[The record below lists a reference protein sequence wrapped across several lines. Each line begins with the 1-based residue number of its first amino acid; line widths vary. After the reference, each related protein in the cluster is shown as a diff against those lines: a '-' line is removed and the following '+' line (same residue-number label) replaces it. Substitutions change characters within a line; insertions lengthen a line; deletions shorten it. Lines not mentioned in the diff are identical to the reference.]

1 MVEPTTTTTSKPIPI
16 VLDIENLRDE
26 RQRINNMLAFDSI
39 IQKTKSTENIN
50 IKAFERVQTELKKTK
65 EEIFGLSENT
75 ISFDELL
82 LCFHKVL
89 SMHVSK
95 EASRQ
100 GTKDEELQIQTC
112 SITTEKCGITIKK
125 LNTIDFRP
133 TKTGKIITNKE
144 FKQNDIS
151 KNDCLKSFDAKI
163 TGKKNGW
170 VYAKVVFGNGGHQ
183 DNVFEETHT
192 FCEWVL
198 QYGEKSELFVILI
211 DTNLTAKFDE
221 LKEKYTNIDNI
232 VIGNH
237 IEVQQYFIDNY
248 YTLEELL

>member
-1 MVEPTTTTTSKPIPI
+1 MVEPTTTSKPIPI
-16 VLDIENLRDE
+16 VLDIEKLRDG

-39 IQKTKSTENIN
+39 QKKDLTKNVNVKE
-50 IKAFERVQTELKKTK
+50 FERVQTEMEMTR
-65 EEIFGLSENT
+65 EELYDKCIHDSKFGKL
-75 ISFDELL
+75 
-82 LCFHKVL
+82 L
-89 SMHVSK
+89 SMCVSIN
-95 EASRQ
+95 ASRQ

-221 LKEKYTNIDNI
+221 LKEKYTNIDNL

-237 IEVQQYFIDNY
+237 ITVQQYFIDNY